1 MNAQSHKPYVLH
13 ARSAPLLPTLRS
25 PAPPPQIVRSQRMSA
40 DSKIAS
46 GPFLFGLDK
55 AAVLNDFSHSAFI
68 LDRTASVWRNEA
80 YRCCCFVFSSCFFVL
95 VLFLSS
101 TRTKSTTSNEET
113 IETAEKKN
121 HNHQLYIAN
130 EASFGNKIAFDYS
143 L

>member
-1 MNAQSHKPYVLH
+1 
-13 ARSAPLLPTLRS
+13 
-25 PAPPPQIVRSQRMSA
+25 MSA
-40 DSKIAS
+40 DYKIAS

-101 TRTKSTTSNEET
+101 TRTKSTTSNEES
-113 IETAEKKN
+113 IETAEKTIKTTS
-121 HNHQLYIAN
+121 YIAN
-130 EASFGNKIAFDYS
+130 EAKLATEVSWITVCKGESSVGYKIDCFADIS
-143 L
+143 TEET